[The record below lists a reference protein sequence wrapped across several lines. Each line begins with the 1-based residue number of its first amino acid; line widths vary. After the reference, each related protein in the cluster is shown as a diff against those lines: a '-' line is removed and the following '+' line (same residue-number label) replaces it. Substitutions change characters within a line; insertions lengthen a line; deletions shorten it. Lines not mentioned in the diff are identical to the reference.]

1 MKPLSDMPVGE
12 AAWVA
17 ALRSADSARL
27 ERLAAYGLTPGSLVR
42 VAQHTPTLIFLVGE
56 TEVAVDAQVAGEI
69 MVVEVEPE

>member
-1 MKPLSDMPVGE
+1 MKPLSAMPVGE

-17 ALRSADSARL
+17 ALHSADPARL

-42 VAQHTPTLIFLVGE
+42 VAQHSPTLIFQVGE

-69 MVVEVEPE
+69 MVVEVAPA